1 MKDSTQGNRRL
12 AAAGTRRLNW
22 AAAAILCLTLGTA
35 PSAVAGDW
43 PQILGPNRNGIAQGE
58 TIAHNWGAAGPRR
71 VWQYDLGSGLAGPA
85 VVDGK
90 LIIFHRVGNE
100 DVAEA
105 LDARSGTP
113 LWKVTF
119 PTRYVS
125 TISTDNGPRCVPT
138 VHAGHVYL
146 IGGGGQLH
154 CVKLAD
160 GAKVW
165 SRDCARDFNAPDG
178 YFGFGSSPIVAA
190 DRLLVN
196 VGGGSAEAGIVA
208 FDLKTGRT
216 LWQATGELA
225 SYSSPVTARIADKD
239 QVVFVTRYQTLGIDP
254 ASGRVWWKLPFGQ
267 RGPTVNA
274 ANPLVLGDH
283 LFLTASYG
291 IGAVY
296 ARLGQNEPQEVWS
309 SDNVLSSQYT
319 TPIYRDGY
327 LYGIDGRHDVGI
339 ASLRCID
346 PKTGK
351 VVWNQDGFGKAS
363 LLLAGDKLL
372 VQTTGGELR
381 VVAASPEGYRLLAS
395 ATVCG
400 EGTFALAALSDGYY
414 YVRDGERLRCFD
426 LRGN

>member
-1 MKDSTQGNRRL
+1 MTTSTVDTSEPAAGGRRL
-12 AAAGTRRLNW
+12 LYAAGVIVCALLM
-22 AAAAILCLTLGTA
+22 AAG
-35 PSAVAGDW
+35 SAMAGDW
-43 PQILGPNRNGIAQGE
+43 PQILGPARTGIAVGE
-58 TIAHNWGAAGPRR
+58 TISHAWGPAGPRR
-71 VWQYDLGSGLAGPA
+71 VWQYELGSGLAGPA
-85 VVDGK
+85 VVEGK
-90 LIIFHRVGNE
+90 VIIFHRIGNE
-100 DVAEA
+100 EIAEA
-105 LDARSGTP
+105 LDARTGTP
-113 LWKVTF
+113 LWKVAF

-125 TISTDNGPRCVPT
+125 TISSDNGPRCVPT

-146 IGGGGQLH
+146 MGAGGQLH
-154 CVKLAD
+154 CVNLAD

-196 VGGGSAEAGIVA
+196 VGGASAEAGIVA

-216 LWQATGELA
+216 LWQATSELA
-225 SYSSPVTARIADKD
+225 SYSSPVAARIAGKD

-274 ANPLVLGDH
+274 ANPLVLGDD

-296 ARLGQNEPQEVWS
+296 ARLGTGEPQVVWAN
-309 SDNVLSSQYT
+309 DNVLSAQYT

-339 ASLRCID
+339 ASLRCIE

-351 VVWNQDGFGKAS
+351 VVWSQDGFGKAS

-400 EGTFALAALSDGYY
+400 GESFALAALSDGYY
-414 YVRDGERLRCFD
+414 YVRDGERLRCYD
-426 LRGN
+426 LRGK

>member
-1 MKDSTQGNRRL
+1 MTDHTQATSQPAVRLRRQFC
-12 AAAGTRRLNW
+12 AAV
-22 AAAAILCLTLGTA
+22 AITCIALWMTA
-35 PSAVAGDW
+35 SATAGDW

-58 TIAHNWGAAGPRR
+58 TISHAWGPAGPRR

-85 VVDGK
+85 VADGK
-90 LIIFHRVGNE
+90 VIIFHRIGNE

-105 LDARSGTP
+105 LDARTGAP
-113 LWKVTF
+113 IWKVSF

-125 TISTDNGPRCVPT
+125 TISNDNGPRCVPT

-146 IGGGGQLH
+146 MGAGGQLH
-154 CVKLAD
+154 CVALAD
-160 GAKVW
+160 GSKVW
-165 SRDCARDFNAPDG
+165 SRDCARDFRAPDG

-196 VGGGSAEAGIVA
+196 VGGASAEAGIVA

-216 LWQATGELA
+216 LWQATSELA
-225 SYSSPVTARIADKD
+225 SYSSPVAARIAGKD

-254 ASGRVWWKLPFGQ
+254 ATGRVWWKLPFGQ

-274 ANPLVLGDH
+274 ANPVVLGDD

-296 ARLGQNEPQEVWS
+296 ARLGAGEPQVVWAN
-309 SDNVLSSQYT
+309 DNVLSAQYT
-319 TPIYRDGY
+319 TPIAHGGY
-327 LYGIDGRHDVGI
+327 LYGIDGRQDVGI

-346 PKTGK
+346 LKTGK
-351 VVWNQDGFGKAS
+351 VVWSQDDFGKAS
-363 LLLAGDKLL
+363 LVLAGDKLL
-372 VQTTGGELR
+372 VQTTSGELR

-400 EGTFALAALSDGYY
+400 GESFALAALSDGYY
-414 YVRDGERLRCFD
+414 YVRDGERLRCYD
-426 LRGN
+426 LRGK